1 MRLPKNLIQL
11 LISVLAITPY
21 SAYAH
26 IQVVDDVG
34 AVVTLTT
41 PAKRVISLAPHLTE
55 LIYAAGGG
63 AVLRGTVKHSDY
75 PHAARQL
82 PRVGDYQALDLEQ
95 IIALRP
101 DLVVAWQHGNV
112 ERQLHALRKLHIPI
126 FYNAPRQLDDISITL
141 EKFGIL
147 FDTRATA
154 DLAAARLRA
163 DITAL
168 RTRYAHRAPV
178 QVFYQVSDQ
187 PLITLNGK
195 QIASDVIRVC
205 GGHNVFADL
214 APEAPVI
221 SLEAVLAADPQA
233 IIVSRPSAIA
243 TGQALPSLERWRNW
257 PQLSATQHNALF
269 AIDADLL
276 DRPAPRIA
284 QGAARLCEA
293 LDAARNQLK
302 QE

>member
-1 MRLPKNLIQL
+1 MRLHKNLIQL

-21 SAYAH
+21 SASAN
-26 IQVVDDVG
+26 IQVTDDVG
-34 AVVTLTT
+34 TVVTLTT

-63 AVLRGTVKHSDY
+63 SVLRGTVKHSDY
-75 PHAARQL
+75 PNAARQL

-112 ERQLHALRKLHIPI
+112 ERQLNALRKLHIPI
-126 FYNAPRQLDDISITL
+126 FYNAPRQLNDISITL

-154 DLAAARLRA
+154 DSAAARLRA
-163 DITAL
+163 DIAAL
-168 RTRYAHRAPV
+168 RTRYAQRAPV
-178 QVFYQVSDQ
+178 RVFYQVSDQ

-214 APEAPVI
+214 APEVPVI

-284 QGAARLCEA
+284 QGAARLCKA
-293 LDAARNQLK
+293 LDTARNRLK